1 VNGSTGWDHG
11 VGRHLLGIEGMD
23 RGDLERI
30 LEVTDR
36 FAEIGR
42 RPIPKVPAL
51 RGRTVASVFFEDSTR
66 TRLSFETAARRLSAD
81 TLTFTAGSSSLS
93 KGESL
98 RDTVE
103 VIRSYGAD
111 VLVIRHGM
119 AGTPHRVAQ
128 WTDAAV
134 VNAGD
139 GCHEHPTQALLDCY
153 TLREQRGSLD
163 GMRIA
168 IVGDIRHSR
177 VARSNILAFTAL
189 GAEVVLVAP
198 ATLLPPAIEGW
209 PVTVFHELDPLLV
222 DLDAVYLLRIQRER
236 ITEGLIPSLREY
248 ANDFGLSAD
257 RVARMRSDALVLH
270 PGPTNRGV
278 EISAEAAAD
287 PRSVILD
294 QVVNGVSVRMA
305 VLFRLLGSGQ
315 QLVAADA
322 EPVGDDARP
331 EGADR

>member
-1 VNGSTGWDHG
+1 
-11 VGRHLLGIEGMD
+11 
-23 RGDLERI
+23 
-30 LEVTDR
+30 
-36 FAEIGR
+36 
-42 RPIPKVPAL
+42 
-51 RGRTVASVFFEDSTR
+51 VATLFFENSTR
-66 TRLSFETAARRLSAD
+66 TRMSFETAARRLSAD
-81 TLTFTAGSSSLS
+81 TVAFSSGTSSLS
-93 KGESL
+93 KGESI

-103 VIRSYGAD
+103 VVASYGAD
-111 VLVIRHGM
+111 VLVVRHAM
-119 AGTPHRVAQ
+119 AGTAHRVAE
-128 WTDAAV
+128 WTDLSV

-153 TLREQRGSLD
+153 TLRERRGSLD

-168 IVGDIRHSR
+168 IVGDVSHSR
-177 VARSNILAFTAL
+177 VARSDVLAFTTL

-209 PVTVFHELDPLLV
+209 PVTVAHELDPLLG
-222 DLDAVYLLRIQRER
+222 DLDAIYLLRLQRER

-248 ANDFGLSAD
+248 AADFCLTAG

-287 PRSVILD
+287 HRSVILD

-305 VLFRLLGSGQ
+305 VLFLLLGSGR
-315 QLVAADA
+315 QLGAVEAGDA
-322 EPVGDDARP
+322 VEV
-331 EGADR
+331 DR

>member
-1 VNGSTGWDHG
+1 MSADARHDTGL
-11 VGRHLLGIEGMD
+11 GRHLLGIDGLG
-23 RGDLERI
+23 RSDLEEI
-30 LEVTDR
+30 LDLTDA

-42 RPIPKVPAL
+42 RPIPRVPAL
-51 RGRTVASVFFEDSTR
+51 RGRTVATLFFENSTR
-66 TRLSFETAARRLSAD
+66 TRMSFETAARRLSAD
-81 TLTFTAGSSSLS
+81 TVALSASTSSLS
-93 KGESL
+93 KRESI

-103 VIRSYGAD
+103 VVASYGAD
-111 VLVIRHGM
+111 VLVVRHAM
-119 AGTPHRVAQ
+119 AGTAHRVAE
-128 WTDAAV
+128 WTDLSV

-153 TLREQRGSLD
+153 TVRERRGSLD

-168 IVGDIRHSR
+168 IVGDVSHSR
-177 VARSNILAFTAL
+177 VARSDVLAFTTL

-209 PVTVFHELDPLLV
+209 PVTVAHELDPLLG
-222 DLDAVYLLRIQRER
+222 DLDAIYLLRLQRER

-248 ANDFGLSAD
+248 AADFCLTAG

-287 PRSVILD
+287 HRSVILD

-305 VLFRLLGSGQ
+305 VLFLLLGSGR
-315 QLVAADA
+315 QLGAVEAGDA
-322 EPVGDDARP
+322 VEV
-331 EGADR
+331 DR

>member
-1 VNGSTGWDHG
+1 VSTATDPRTDGNR
-11 VGRHLLGIEGMD
+11 GRHLLGIDGMD
-23 RGDLERI
+23 RSDLEEI
-30 LEVTDR
+30 LDLTDT

-51 RGRTVASVFFEDSTR
+51 RGRTVATVFFEGSTR
-66 TRLSFETAARRLSAD
+66 TRMSFEAAARRLSAD
-81 TLTFTAGSSSLS
+81 TVAFSAGTSSLS
-93 KGESL
+93 KGESI

-103 VIRSYGAD
+103 VVASYGAD
-111 VLVIRHGM
+111 LLVVRHSM
-119 AGTPHRVAQ
+119 AGTAHRVAG
-128 WTDAAV
+128 WTDLSV

-153 TLREQRGSLD
+153 TLRESRGSLD

-177 VARSNILAFTAL
+177 VARSNVLAFTAL

-209 PVTVFHELDPLLV
+209 PVTLAHELDPLLP
-222 DLDAVYLLRIQRER
+222 DLDAVYLLRIQSER

-248 ANDFGLSAD
+248 ASDFCLTAD

-287 PRSVILD
+287 PRSLILD

-305 VLFRLLGSGQ
+305 VLFLLLGSGR
-315 QLVAADA
+315 QLGAVDA
-322 EPVGDDARP
+322 GDSA
-331 EGADR
+331 EGDR

>member
-1 VNGSTGWDHG
+1 MSTATDPRTDGNR
-11 VGRHLLGIEGMD
+11 GRHLLGIDGMD
-23 RGDLERI
+23 RSDLEEI
-30 LEVTDR
+30 LDLTDT

-51 RGRTVASVFFEDSTR
+51 RGRTVATVFFEGSTR
-66 TRLSFETAARRLSAD
+66 TRMSFEAAARRLSAD
-81 TLTFTAGSSSLS
+81 TVAFSAGTSSLS
-93 KGESL
+93 KGESI

-103 VIRSYGAD
+103 VVASYGAD
-111 VLVIRHGM
+111 LLVVRHSM
-119 AGTPHRVAQ
+119 AGTAHRVAG
-128 WTDAAV
+128 WTDLSV

-153 TLREQRGSLD
+153 TLRESRGSLD

-177 VARSNILAFTAL
+177 VARSNVLAFTAL

-209 PVTVFHELDPLLV
+209 PVTLAHELDPLLP
-222 DLDAVYLLRIQRER
+222 DLDAVYLLRIQSER

-248 ANDFGLSAD
+248 ASDFCLTAD

-305 VLFRLLGSGQ
+305 VLFLLLGSGR
-315 QLVAADA
+315 QLGAVDA
-322 EPVGDDARP
+322 GDSA
-331 EGADR
+331 EGDR